1 MLKKLLYILI
11 ILCTICIN
19 VSAFNITYPD
29 EYYSTK
35 LLADD
40 HSSIGFSA
48 EARTASYTLNIFYEF
63 RRHTILME
71 KQNELI
77 AESNRIKW
85 IQTCYDP
92 TQSSYMNFTGLRIEC
107 YNAGYPVERWLL

>member
-1 MLKKLLYILI
+1 
-11 ILCTICIN
+11 
-19 VSAFNITYPD
+19 
-29 EYYSTK
+29 
-35 LLADD
+35 
-40 HSSIGFSA
+40 
-48 EARTASYTLNIFYEF
+48 
-63 RRHTILME
+63 ME